1 MLYKSLNK
9 ISKKVNF
16 ENAVKNGL
24 ANDGGLY
31 FPLEIK
37 YLGDKF
43 FETITEKSNHEI
55 AYDVINQ
62 FVGNS
67 IDKKNLTKIIEK
79 TLTFD
84 FPLIKIDNKIR
95 VLELYH
101 GPTLAFK
108 DVGARFMANCL
119 NYFNK
124 KKKHNSTVLV
134 ATSGDTGAA
143 VANGFLGVNGTQVVI
158 LYPAGKVSDI
168 QERQL
173 TTNGKNIIALK
184 VDGTFDDCQKIVKKA
199 FLDNDLNNVL
209 NLTSANSINVARWLP
224 QAFYYFFAYKE
235 FIKDKENNNKELC
248 ISVPSGN
255 FGNICAGIIAT
266 KLGLPVNH
274 FIASTNINDTVPK
287 FLETGEYIPKSSI
300 QTISN
305 AMDVG
310 NPSNFVRIM
319 EIFDK
324 DLNKFKK
331 LFSSYSFNDSQTLE
345 AISTVYKKHKY
356 ILDPHGAIGYLGLK
370 KYLKENNN
378 KTGIFLETA
387 HPVKFSKDVERSLGF
402 KIDKPKLIEILIKK
416 DKKSIEIKNYNEFKN
431 ELLKINQMNNLTA
444 D

>member
-1 MLYKSLNK
+1 MFYKSLNK
-9 ISKKVNF
+9 ISKNVNF

-31 FPLEIK
+31 FPLDVK
-37 YLGDKF
+37 HLGNKF
-43 FETITEKSNHEI
+43 FETITEKTNHEI
-55 AYDVINQ
+55 AFDVITQ

-67 IDKKNLTKIIEK
+67 IEKKSLTRIIEK

-84 FPLIKIDNKIR
+84 FPLIKIDDKIR

-124 KKKHNSTVLV
+124 KKNHNSTILV

-158 LYPAGKVSDI
+158 LYPNGKVSDV

-209 NLTSANSINVARWLP
+209 NLTSANSINIARWLP
-224 QAFYYFFAYKE
+224 QAFYYFFAYRDFKKE
-235 FIKDKENNNKELC
+235 KNNSKQLC

-255 FGNICAGIIAT
+255 FGNICAGLIST
-266 KLGLPVNH
+266 RLGLPINH

-287 FLETGEYIPKSSI
+287 FLETGDYSPRTSI

-319 EIFDK
+319 EIFDN
-324 DLNKFKK
+324 DLNEIKK
-331 LFSSYSFNDSQTLE
+331 LFSSYSFNDNETLE
-345 AISTVYKKHKY
+345 AISLVYKKYKY

-370 KYLKENNN
+370 KYLKENVS
-378 KTGIFLETA
+378 KVGVFLETA
-387 HPVKFSKDVERSLGF
+387 HPVKFSKDVEKSLGF
-402 KIDKPKLIEILIKK
+402 IIDKPKLIEKLIEK

-431 ELLKINQMNNLTA
+431 VLLKINQMNNLKA